1 MEDKTLEQ
9 PTMSLYEYSKQVVAN
24 EVPMDPILFNKKMI
38 EVSTDMVEHTYMMLL
53 CHDRRDYTIFHIA
66 NTDKK
71 IAAKEI
77 SQTLYNRGK
86 TLLVDNQKDGSWEI
100 WIRDSLTDENF
111 AYYLFPYDDGVVE
124 VE

>member
-1 MEDKTLEQ
+1 MEDMTLEQ

-53 CHDRRDYTIFHIA
+53 CHDRRDYTIFHIS

-77 SQTLYNRGK
+77 SETLYNRGK
-86 TLLVDNQKDGSWEI
+86 ILLVDKQKDGSWEI

>member
-9 PTMSLYEYSKQVVAN
+9 PTMSLYEYSKQIVAN
-24 EVPMDPILFNKKMI
+24 EVPMDPILFNQKMI
-38 EVSTDMVEHTYMMLL
+38 EVSMDMVEHTYMMLL

-66 NTDKK
+66 NADKK

-77 SQTLYNRGK
+77 SETLYNRGK
-86 TLLVDNQKDGSWEI
+86 ILLVDKQKDGSWEI

-111 AYYLFPYDDGVVE
+111 AYYLFPYDNGVVE

>member
-9 PTMSLYEYSKQVVAN
+9 PTMSLYEYSKQIVAN
-24 EVPMDPILFNKKMI
+24 EVPMDPILFNQKMI
-38 EVSTDMVEHTYMMLL
+38 EVSIDMVKHTYMMLL
-53 CHDRRDYTIFHIA
+53 CHDRRDYTIFHITNA
-66 NTDKK
+66 DKK
-71 IAAKEI
+71 NAAKEI
-77 SQTLYNRGK
+77 SETLLNRGK
-86 TLLVDNQKDGSWEI
+86 ILLVDKQKDGSWEI

>member
-9 PTMSLYEYSKQVVAN
+9 PTMSLYEYSKQVVAK
-24 EVPMDPILFNKKMI
+24 EVPMDPILFNQKMI
-38 EVSTDMVEHTYMMLL
+38 EVSMDMVEHTYMMLL

-66 NTDKK
+66 NADKK

-77 SQTLYNRGK
+77 SETLYNRGK
-86 TLLVDNQKDGSWEI
+86 ILLVDKQKDGSWEI

>member
-24 EVPMDPILFNKKMI
+24 EVPMDPILFNQKMI
-38 EVSTDMVEHTYMMLL
+38 EVSMDMVEHTYMMLL

-66 NTDKK
+66 NANKK

-77 SQTLYNRGK
+77 SETLYNRGK
-86 TLLVDNQKDGSWEI
+86 ILLVDKQKDGSWEI

-111 AYYLFPYDDGVVE
+111 AYYLFPYDNGVVE

>member
-9 PTMSLYEYSKQVVAN
+9 PTMNLYEYSKQVVAN
-24 EVPMDPILFNKKMI
+24 EVPMDPILFNQKMI
-38 EVSTDMVEHTYMMLL
+38 EVSMDMVEHTYMMLL

-66 NTDKK
+66 NADKK
-71 IAAKEI
+71 NAAKEI
-77 SQTLYNRGK
+77 SETLLNRGK
-86 TLLVDNQKDGSWEI
+86 ILLVDKQKDGSWEI

>member
-24 EVPMDPILFNKKMI
+24 EVPMDPILFNQKMI
-38 EVSTDMVEHTYMMLL
+38 EVSMDMVEHTYMILL
-53 CHDRRDYTIFHIA
+53 YHDRRDYTIFHIA
-66 NTDKK
+66 NADKK
-71 IAAKEI
+71 IAANEI
-77 SQTLYNRGK
+77 SETLYNRGK
-86 TLLVDNQKDGSWEI
+86 ILLVDKQKDGSWEI

>member
-53 CHDRRDYTIFHIA
+53 CHDRRDYTIFHIV
-66 NTDKK
+66 NTDNK

-77 SQTLYNRGK
+77 SETLYNRGK
-86 TLLVDNQKDGSWEI
+86 ILLVDKQKDGSWEI

>member
-1 MEDKTLEQ
+1 MEQ
-9 PTMSLYEYSKQVVAN
+9 PTMSLYEYSKQIVAN
-24 EVPMDPILFNKKMI
+24 EVPMDPILFNQKMI
-38 EVSTDMVEHTYMMLL
+38 EVSMDMVEHTYMMLL

-66 NTDKK
+66 NADKK

-77 SQTLYNRGK
+77 SETLYNRGK
-86 TLLVDNQKDGSWEI
+86 ILLVDKQKDGSWEI

>member
-38 EVSTDMVEHTYMMLL
+38 EVSMDMVEHTYMMLL

-77 SQTLYNRGK
+77 SETLHNRGK
-86 TLLVDNQKDGSWEI
+86 ILLVDKQKDGSWEI

-111 AYYLFPYDDGVVE
+111 AYYLFPYDNGVVE

>member
-38 EVSTDMVEHTYMMLL
+38 EVSMDMVEHTYMMLL

-66 NTDKK
+66 NADKK

-77 SQTLYNRGK
+77 SETLHNRGK
-86 TLLVDNQKDGSWEI
+86 ILLVDKQKDGSWEI

>member
-38 EVSTDMVEHTYMMLL
+38 EVSMDMVEHTYMMLL
-53 CHDRRDYTIFHIA
+53 CHDNRDYTIFHIKNA
-66 NTDKK
+66 DKK

-77 SQTLYNRGK
+77 SETLYNRGK
-86 TLLVDNQKDGSWEI
+86 ILLVDKQKDGSWEI

>member
-38 EVSTDMVEHTYMMLL
+38 EVSIDMVEHTYMMLL

-77 SQTLYNRGK
+77 SETLCNRGK
-86 TLLVDNQKDGSWEI
+86 ILLVDKQKDGSWEI

>member
-24 EVPMDPILFNKKMI
+24 EVPMDPILFNQKMI
-38 EVSTDMVEHTYMMLL
+38 EVSMDMVEHTYMMLL

-66 NTDKK
+66 NADKK

-77 SQTLYNRGK
+77 SETLHNRGK
-86 TLLVDNQKDGSWEI
+86 ILLVDKQKDGSWEI

>member
-1 MEDKTLEQ
+1 MEDKILEQ

-24 EVPMDPILFNKKMI
+24 EVPMDPILFNQKMI
-38 EVSTDMVEHTYMMLL
+38 EVSMNMVEHTYMMLL

-66 NTDKK
+66 NADKK

-77 SQTLYNRGK
+77 SETLYNRGK
-86 TLLVDNQKDGSWEI
+86 ILLVDKQKDGSWEI

>member
-9 PTMSLYEYSKQVVAN
+9 PTMSLYEYSKQVVVN
-24 EVPMDPILFNKKMI
+24 EVPMDPILFNQKMI
-38 EVSTDMVEHTYMMLL
+38 EVSIDMVEHTYMMLL
-53 CHDRRDYTIFHIA
+53 CHERRDYTVFHITNA
-66 NTDKK
+66 NKK
-71 IAAKEI
+71 IAANEI
-77 SQTLYNRGK
+77 SETLYNRGK
-86 TLLVDNQKDGSWEI
+86 VLLVDKQKDGSWEI

>member
-1 MEDKTLEQ
+1 MEGKTLEQ

-38 EVSTDMVEHTYMMLL
+38 EVSADMVEHTYMMLL
-53 CHDRRDYTIFHIA
+53 CHDRRDYTIFHITNA
-66 NTDKK
+66 DKK
-71 IAAKEI
+71 IAVKEI
-77 SQTLYNRGK
+77 SETLWNRGK
-86 TLLVDNQKDGSWEI
+86 ILLVDKQKDGSWEI

>member
-38 EVSTDMVEHTYMMLL
+38 EVSMDMVEHTYMMLL
-53 CHDRRDYTIFHIA
+53 CHDRRDYTIFHITNA
-66 NTDKK
+66 DKK
-71 IAAKEI
+71 IATKEI
-77 SQTLYNRGK
+77 SETLYNRGK
-86 TLLVDNQKDGSWEI
+86 ILLVDKQKDGSWEI

-111 AYYLFPYDDGVVE
+111 AYYLFPYDNGVVE

>member
-1 MEDKTLEQ
+1 MEDNTLEQ

-53 CHDRRDYTIFHIA
+53 CHDRRDYTIFHIT

-77 SQTLYNRGK
+77 SETLHNRGK
-86 TLLVDNQKDGSWEI
+86 ILLVDKQKDGSWEI

>member
-24 EVPMDPILFNKKMI
+24 EVPMDPILFNQKMI
-38 EVSTDMVEHTYMMLL
+38 EVSMDMVEHTYMMLL
-53 CHDRRDYTIFHIA
+53 CHDRRDYTIFHITNA
-66 NTDKK
+66 DKE

-77 SQTLYNRGK
+77 SETLYNRGK
-86 TLLVDNQKDGSWEI
+86 ILLVDKQKDGSWEI

>member
-24 EVPMDPILFNKKMI
+24 EVPMDPILFNQKMI
-38 EVSTDMVEHTYMMLL
+38 EVSMDMVEHTYMMLL

-66 NTDKK
+66 NADKK
-71 IAAKEI
+71 IAAKDI
-77 SQTLYNRGK
+77 SETLYNRGK
-86 TLLVDNQKDGSWEI
+86 ILLVDKQKDGSWEI

-111 AYYLFPYDDGVVE
+111 AYYLFPYDNGVVE

>member
-9 PTMSLYEYSKQVVAN
+9 PTMSLYEYSKQIVAN
-24 EVPMDPILFNKKMI
+24 EVPMDPILFNQKMI
-38 EVSTDMVEHTYMMLL
+38 EVSMDMVEHTYMMLL

-66 NTDKK
+66 NADKK

-77 SQTLYNRGK
+77 SETLYNRGK
-86 TLLVDNQKDGSWEI
+86 ILLVDKQKDGSWEI

>member
-38 EVSTDMVEHTYMMLL
+38 EVAMDMVEHTYMMLL
-53 CHDRRDYTIFHIA
+53 CHERRDYTIFHIA
-66 NTDKK
+66 NADKN

-77 SQTLYNRGK
+77 SETLYNRGK
-86 TLLVDNQKDGSWEI
+86 ILLVDKQKDGSWEI

>member
-24 EVPMDPILFNKKMI
+24 EVPMDPILFNQKMI
-38 EVSTDMVEHTYMMLL
+38 EVSMDMVEHTYMMLL

-66 NTDKK
+66 NADKK

-77 SQTLYNRGK
+77 SETLYNRGK
-86 TLLVDNQKDGSWEI
+86 ILLVDKQKDGSWEI

-111 AYYLFPYDDGVVE
+111 AYYLFPYDNGVVE
-124 VE
+124 VK

>member
-38 EVSTDMVEHTYMMLL
+38 EVSMDMVEHTYMMLL
-53 CHDRRDYTIFHIA
+53 CHDRRDYTIFHITNA
-66 NTDKK
+66 DKK
-71 IAAKEI
+71 NAVKEI
-77 SQTLYNRGK
+77 SETLLNRGK
-86 TLLVDNQKDGSWEI
+86 ILLVDKQKDGSWEI
-100 WIRDSLTDENF
+100 WIRDSLKDENF

>member
-9 PTMSLYEYSKQVVAN
+9 PTISLYEYSKQVVAN
-24 EVPMDPILFNKKMI
+24 EVPMDPILFNQKMI
-38 EVSTDMVEHTYMMLL
+38 EVSMDMVEHTYMMLL

-66 NTDKK
+66 NADKK

-77 SQTLYNRGK
+77 SETLYNRGK
-86 TLLVDNQKDGSWEI
+86 ILLVDKQKDGSWEI

-111 AYYLFPYDDGVVE
+111 AYYLFPYDNGVVE

>member
-1 MEDKTLEQ
+1 MEDKILEQ

-24 EVPMDPILFNKKMI
+24 EVPMDPILFNKKII
-38 EVSTDMVEHTYMMLL
+38 EVSMDMVEHTYMMLL

-77 SQTLYNRGK
+77 SETLYNRGK
-86 TLLVDNQKDGSWEI
+86 ILLVDKQKDGSWEI

-111 AYYLFPYDDGVVE
+111 AYYLFPYDNGVVE

>member
-24 EVPMDPILFNKKMI
+24 EVPMDPILFNQKMI
-38 EVSTDMVEHTYMMLL
+38 EVSMDMVEHTYMMLL

-66 NTDKK
+66 NADKK
-71 IAAKEI
+71 VAAKEI
-77 SQTLYNRGK
+77 SETLYNRGK
-86 TLLVDNQKDGSWEI
+86 ILLVDKQKDGSWEI

>member
-38 EVSTDMVEHTYMMLL
+38 EVSMDMVEHTYMMLL

-66 NTDKK
+66 NADKK

-77 SQTLYNRGK
+77 SETLLNRGK
-86 TLLVDNQKDGSWEI
+86 ILLVDKQKDGSWEI

>member
-24 EVPMDPILFNKKMI
+24 EVPMDPILFNQKMI
-38 EVSTDMVEHTYMMLL
+38 EVSMDMVEHTYMMLL

-66 NTDKK
+66 NADKK

-77 SQTLYNRGK
+77 SETLYNRGK
-86 TLLVDNQKDGSWEI
+86 ILLVDKQKDGSWEI
-100 WIRDSLTDENF
+100 WIRDSLTNENF
-111 AYYLFPYDDGVVE
+111 AYYLFPYDNGVVE

>member
-9 PTMSLYEYSKQVVAN
+9 PTMNLYEYSKQVVAN
-24 EVPMDPILFNKKMI
+24 EVPMDPILFNQKMI
-38 EVSTDMVEHTYMMLL
+38 EVSMDMVEHTYMMLL

-66 NTDKK
+66 NADKK

-77 SQTLYNRGK
+77 SETLYNRGK
-86 TLLVDNQKDGSWEI
+86 ILLVDKQKDGSWEI

>member
-24 EVPMDPILFNKKMI
+24 EVPMDPILFNQKMI
-38 EVSTDMVEHTYMMLL
+38 EVSMDMVEHTYMMLL

-66 NTDKK
+66 NADKK
-71 IAAKEI
+71 VAAKEI
-77 SQTLYNRGK
+77 SETLYNRGK
-86 TLLVDNQKDGSWEI
+86 ILLVDKQKDGSWEI

-111 AYYLFPYDDGVVE
+111 ASYLFPYDDGVVE

>member
-24 EVPMDPILFNKKMI
+24 EVPMDPILFNQKMI
-38 EVSTDMVEHTYMMLL
+38 EVSMDMVEHTYMMLL

-77 SQTLYNRGK
+77 SETLYNRGK
-86 TLLVDNQKDGSWEI
+86 ILLVDKQKDGSWEI
-100 WIRDSLTDENF
+100 WIRDSLTNENF
-111 AYYLFPYDDGVVE
+111 AYYLFPYDNGVVE

>member
-1 MEDKTLEQ
+1 MEHKTLEQ

-24 EVPMDPILFNKKMI
+24 EVPMDPILFNQKMI
-38 EVSTDMVEHTYMMLL
+38 EVSMDMVEHTYMMLL

-66 NTDKK
+66 NADKK

-77 SQTLYNRGK
+77 SETLYNRGK
-86 TLLVDNQKDGSWEI
+86 ILLVDKQKDGSWEI

>member
-24 EVPMDPILFNKKMI
+24 EVPMDPILFNQKMI
-38 EVSTDMVEHTYMMLL
+38 EVSMDMVEHTYMMLL

-66 NTDKK
+66 NADKK

-77 SQTLYNRGK
+77 SETLYNRGK
-86 TLLVDNQKDGSWEI
+86 ILLIDKQKDGSWEI

>member
-53 CHDRRDYTIFHIA
+53 CHDRRDYTIFHIT

-77 SQTLYNRGK
+77 SETLYNRGK
-86 TLLVDNQKDGSWEI
+86 ILLVDKQKDGSWEI